1 MKKQRDVTTL
11 PTHPSQEVGD
21 FYQRTDEID
30 IRELLKVLWHGKL
43 VVIAVTLLFSIC
55 AFIFVYNQPSIYQS
69 KSLFSI
75 DDSFFGFTHLPIRV
89 FCGDA
94 LKELVQSEVNGNVSK
109 LEDIT
114 VTCKR
119 RNDDT
124 SISTDKDI
132 QDILISIDKKSQA
145 AQTAYEGVV
154 LFSNALNQA
163 LKKYELDRVNISIKA
178 LTNQSLNIPQKSKD
192 FLDEMLAQELFKKSV
207 LENSHSK
214 LVWQIQ
220 KPIMPTSHIKP
231 KRIRIVVL
239 GMLLGGMLGVAIVL
253 VRFTFSR
260 ENDEYAI

>member
-30 IRELLKVLWHGKL
+30 IRELLKALWHGKL

-75 DDSFFGFTHLPIRV
+75 DDSFYGSDNVRSRV
-89 FCGDA
+89 WCGEA
-94 LKELVQSEVNGNVSK
+94 LKELVQSEMSGNQSK
-109 LEDIT
+109 FEDVT
-114 VTCKR
+114 VTCDQ
-119 RNDDT
+119 NDG
-124 SISTDKDI
+124 SISISKNS
-132 QDILISIDKKSQA
+132 QDAQA
-145 AQTAYEGVV
+145 AYEGVS
-154 LFSNALNQA
+154 LFSNSLNQA
-163 LKKYELDRVNISIKA
+163 LKKYEVDRVNISIKA

-260 ENDEYAI
+260 END